1 MTSTSA
7 TSATAGPAAPGGPG
21 PTDERRRRW
30 GRYGIALAFMAP
42 AFFFL
47 LVWVVYPTI
56 YTIARS
62 FFSDR
67 GRFDEFVGLENYER
81 LFTDDVILTAIKNN
95 ALWVAI
101 IPAAVTAFGLLF
113 AVLTERIAWSVAF
126 KFVVF
131 LPLAVS
137 LFAVGVIWRIMYE
150 KDPNQG
156 AVNAAITSVRGVFVE
171 DGVLPDAR
179 PSTPDLEGS
188 AQGGISTKQ
197 AVEPGADPVLLG
209 LTAIS
214 PDDLPE
220 GAEQA
225 PLQPEALQGG
235 ITGVVW
241 RDFSPGGG
249 TPGRIEEQ
257 EVGIPGV
264 TVELRGQDGGSVAS
278 ATTNAD
284 GTFAFE
290 EVEGGQYQVAI
301 GPKTFAEPFGGVS
314 WLGPRL
320 ITPAIMIAYIWATA
334 GFAMVIIAAG
344 LSAIPRD
351 VLEAARTDGASEW
364 QVFRRVTVPL
374 LYPVL
379 TVVFVTQIISVL
391 KIFDLILSIA
401 PGSSR
406 DDATVIAFEMWR
418 KAFSGQ
424 NQFGL
429 GAAISTF
436 LLLLFVPFII
446 LRFRSFK
453 REEMA

>member
-7 TSATAGPAAPGGPG
+7 SSATAGPATPTGPG
-21 PTDERRRRW
+21 PAPRGSW
-30 GRYGIALAFMAP
+30 ISRYGVALVFMAP
-42 AFFFL
+42 AAFFL
-47 LVWVVYPTI
+47 FVWLVYPTI

-62 FFSDR
+62 FFADR

-101 IPAAVTAFGLLF
+101 IPAAVTAFGLVF
-113 AVLTERIAWSVAF
+113 AVMTERVRWSVAF

-156 AVNAAITSVRGVFVE
+156 AANAAIAAVRGVVAE

-179 PSTPDLEGS
+179 PSSEALEGT
-188 AQGGISTKQ
+188 ARGGIRT
-197 AVEPGADPVLLG
+197 ADTVAPGGDPVLLG

-214 PDDLPE
+214 PREVPE

-225 PLQPEALQGG
+225 VVPEPLQGG

-249 TPGRIEEQ
+249 TPGEVEAE

-264 TVELRGQDGGSVAS
+264 TVELREPDGSVVAS
-278 ATTNAD
+278 TTTEAD
-284 GTFAFE
+284 GTFVFE
-290 EVEGGQYQVAI
+290 GVEEGEYNVAI

-314 WLGPRL
+314 WLGPSL

-344 LSAIPRD
+344 LAAIPRD
-351 VLEAARTDGASEW
+351 VMEAARTDGASEW

-374 LYPVL
+374 LAPVL

-391 KIFDLILSIA
+391 KIFDLVLAIA

-406 DDATVIAFEMWR
+406 DEATVIAFEMWR

-429 GAAISTF
+429 GSAISTF
-436 LLLLFVPFII
+436 LLILFIPFII
-446 LRFRSFK
+446 LRFRSFR
-453 REEMA
+453 REAI